1 MKKIIYVLIIL
12 FLSLDLLACN
22 SSKEVLALPEIID
35 TIEIEAES
43 PVPYIYAPLKITKE
57 DDTYNDLLLWLN
69 KLEFKEIDENKLDG
83 CDGGIYYDITINNDT
98 KFLYIDGCGY
108 YAKIDDQFYEVSNS
122 HPFPFNL
129 DDFPIVESNK

>member
-22 SSKEVLALPEIID
+22 SSKEVLVLPETID

-69 KLEFKEIDENKLDG
+69 KLEFKETDENKLDG

-98 KFLYIDGCGY
+98 KFSYINACGY
-108 YAKIDDQFYEVSNS
+108 YAKIDD
-122 HPFPFNL
+122 
-129 DDFPIVESNK
+129 